1 VRNRAHD
8 DGELSA
14 PRDRSAR
21 LPSRCTQAVAVDDKP
36 ADQEYH
42 PGSLGEGAA
51 QRSAKGRLNG
61 GREASSQ
68 DMRRVPFTI
77 RLKVPEKT

>member
-1 VRNRAHD
+1 
-8 DGELSA
+8 
-14 PRDRSAR
+14 
-21 LPSRCTQAVAVDDKP
+21 
-36 ADQEYH
+36 
-42 PGSLGEGAA
+42 LGEGAA